1 MGGQAYDLITLMHIR
16 MKHTYIHE
24 LARVGAYRLT
34 FKKFNS
40 RVINLWSK
48 QVHRDKI
55 FSISL
60 AEIRLQLGVVN
71 AILIGLAV
79 GLTGS
84 KADYVVVFSYLFLN
98 LVFLLIPVLRYM
110 VTRPL
115 RLLVLGM
122 DLAVTGWMMA
132 RTGGAASPLYAFLFI
147 PVLLSMLRFRYPG
160 VIICCTGCA
169 LFLIAVTLGA
179 GFYNYLILIPRIAYL
194 YLAGIVGSYL
204 INHTYTVTEEV
215 SKKLAR
221 WNIELQRLNNFSLE
235 VTGSH
240 DLDQIFNQTLKT
252 VLQSNPSQMAAIA
265 MFNDQGLLKIFAS
278 TGWDEKWLDY
288 YDEHPLNLNSFT
300 LAPIIIFKNP
310 LLCSD
315 IKKHTELVRVF
326 SKIPV
331 EALFAFPLVVDGEV
345 VGVLMITSPK
355 VRQMSD
361 QETQILTSIANQ
373 AGIAVQNVVSLR
385 QERKKADTDGLTG
398 LFNRRYFNEQI
409 EELTRQALAH
419 QVRLSLIMV
428 DVDDFKKYNDTYG
441 HPAGDQ
447 LLKEIAAAIADTT
460 REQDIAARYG
470 GEEFAVIL
478 YDTSNQMALLIADR
492 IRLAVARIP
501 SNRLK
506 CPVTIS
512 AGVATLPDHARDRAT
527 LVDRADRFLYQAK
540 NSGKNQVCCG

>member
-1 MGGQAYDLITLMHIR
+1 MLHLKRTYTMNSLLM
-16 MKHTYIHE
+16 
-24 LARVGAYRLT
+24 
-34 FKKFNS
+34 FKKLNN
-40 RVINLWSK
+40 RVINLLSK

-55 FSISL
+55 FSVSL

-71 AILIGLAV
+71 AILIGLTV

-84 KADYVVVFSYLFLN
+84 KADYVVVFSYLVLN
-98 LVFLLIPVLRYM
+98 LLFLLVPVLRYM

-115 RLLVLGM
+115 RILVLVM
-122 DLAVTGWMMA
+122 DLVVSGWMMI
-132 RTGGAASPLYAFLFI
+132 RTGGLNSPLYAFLFI
-147 PVLLSMLRFRYPG
+147 PVLLAMLRFRYPG
-160 VIICCTGCA
+160 IIICCTGCA
-169 LFLIAVTLGA
+169 IFLIAVSWGS
-179 GFYNYLILIPRIAYL
+179 GSYNYLTLIPRIAYL
-194 YLAGIVGSYL
+194 YLAGIIGCYL
-204 INHTYTVTEEV
+204 IDHTYTVTEEI

-240 DLDQIFNQTLKT
+240 DLDQIFNQTLRT
-252 VLQSNPSQMAAIA
+252 VLQSDSSQMAALA
-265 MFNDQGLLKIFAS
+265 MFNDQGVLKIFAA
-278 TGWDEKWLDY
+278 TGWDEKWLKHY
-288 YDEHPLNLNSFT
+288 EEHPLSLNSFA

-315 IKKHTELVRVF
+315 IKKHAELVRVF
-326 SKIPV
+326 NEIPV
-331 EALFAFPLVVDGEV
+331 EALFAFPLIVEGEV

-355 VRQMSD
+355 VRRMSD

-373 AGIAVQNVVSLR
+373 AGIAVQNVASLR

-409 EELTRQALAH
+409 EELTRQALTR
-419 QVRLSLIMV
+419 QLQLSLIMV

-460 REQDIAARYG
+460 REQDVVARYG

-478 YDTSNQMALLIADR
+478 FDTENRVALYIAER

-501 SNRLK
+501 SGRLQ

-512 AGVATLPDHARDRAT
+512 AGVATLPDQARDRAS
-527 LVDRADRFLYQAK
+527 LVDFADRSLYRAK
-540 NSGKNQVCCG
+540 NSGKDKVCCGII

>member
-1 MGGQAYDLITLMHIR
+1 MNNRQPLIKL
-16 MKHTYIHE
+16 
-24 LARVGAYRLT
+24 
-34 FKKFNS
+34 NN
-40 RVINLWSK
+40 RVINLWNK
-48 QVHRDKI
+48 QVRRDKI

-98 LVFLLIPVLRYM
+98 LVFLLVPVLRYM

-122 DLAVTGWMMA
+122 DLVVTGWMMA
-132 RTGGAASPLYAFLFI
+132 RTGGAAGPLYAFLFI

-160 VIICCTGCA
+160 IIICCTGCA
-169 LFLIAVTLGA
+169 LFLIAVAFGSGL
-179 GFYNYLILIPRIAYL
+179 YNYLILVPRIAYL
-194 YLAGIVGSYL
+194 YLAGIIGCYL

-215 SKKLAR
+215 SKKLVR

-240 DLDQIFNQTLKT
+240 DLDQIFNQTLKA

-278 TGWDEKWLDY
+278 TGWEEKWLKHY
-288 YDEHPLNLNSFT
+288 EEHPLSLDSFT

-315 IKKHTELVRVF
+315 IKKHAELVRVF
-326 SKIPV
+326 GGIPV
-331 EALFAFPLVVDGEV
+331 EALFAFPLVVEGEV
-345 VGVLMITSPK
+345 VGLLMITSPG
-355 VRQMSD
+355 VRRMPE

-373 AGIAVQNVVSLR
+373 AGIAIQNVVNLR

-419 QVRLSLIMV
+419 QVKLSLIMV

-447 LLKEIAAAIADTT
+447 LLKEIAAAIAETT
-460 REQDIAARYG
+460 REQDIVARYG

-478 YDTSNQMALLIADR
+478 YDTGNQLALYIADR
-492 IRLAVARIP
+492 IRLSVAAIP
-501 SNRLK
+501 SSRLK

-527 LVDRADRFLYQAK
+527 LIDYADRSLYRAK
-540 NSGKNQVCCG
+540 NKGKNQVCCG